1 MPVGNALKQ
10 PMATASMGS
19 FAELAD
25 TKQYTAEEIKDLLI
39 LRNAMKLDEHGTEIL
54 GQHDIDK
61 LFE

>member
-1 MPVGNALKQ
+1 MPFGNALKQ
-10 PMATASMGS
+10 PTAAPSMGS
-19 FAELAD
+19 FAEPGD
-25 TKQYTAEEIKDLLI
+25 TKQYSVEEIKDLLV